1 MVSCVS
7 TQQILAMMDIKH
19 SQHPVSGALL
29 PLILRIECFLV
40 YGGELGTP
48 RINCFLFPHFIQ
60 LLKRQKNRHTYQKDI
75 HTIKEKEQVTKNKY
89 RRMEKP

>member
-1 MVSCVS
+1 
-7 TQQILAMMDIKH
+7 MMDIKH
-19 SQHPVSGALL
+19 SQHPVIRALL
-29 PLILRIECFLV
+29 PLILHVECFLV

-48 RINCFLFPHFIQ
+48 RINCFLFLHFIQ
-60 LLKRQKNRHTYQKDI
+60 LLKRQKTRHIYQKDI